1 MKEQMNVLQKRNSAI
16 TEIDHSSVSEEMFRE
31 SNGAPALSLID
42 IPERRA
48 QISESA
54 LKELMNLSTDIIT
67 VLNEDGTI
75 LFKSPSIERILG
87 YERNELNGLNAFSF
101 VHKDDVAAVMDA
113 FADGINSPGKAIFAP
128 FRFRHANGNYVYLEA
143 AGTKFTEK
151 PGSTHIVVNSRDIT
165 KRVEDEIKLNR
176 LTAAVEQ
183 SSNTIVITDID
194 GHIQYVNKKFEEL
207 TGYSKDEVIGG
218 KPNLLKSGETSE
230 EVYKDLWTTI
240 LTGRVWEGEFRNLKK
255 SGEMYWERIK
265 ITPVVD
271 CNDRITNFIAM
282 KDDISLEKEKDS
294 RLEHSLREKE
304 MMLKEIHHRVKN
316 NLQIVISLLNLQ
328 ASSAGDSKL
337 KSQLTISQNRVR
349 SMALIHQM
357 LYRSCDLSKIDI
369 EEYLL
374 SIAGQLLSTYDD
386 KKDKVRIK
394 IEAKDIHFSIE
405 TAVPFGLLIN
415 ELLTNSLKHAF
426 PGGRKGNIEIS
437 LSETGKEK
445 YELSYFEDGVGIPLT
460 LVNGH
465 VLSFGMQLID
475 MLVSQLD
482 GSISRLP
489 SEGTAYSIKFRG
501 SNYQTRFQYS

>member
-1 MKEQMNVLQKRNSAI
+1 MNTLLKKNTAI
-16 TEIDHSSVSEEMFRE
+16 TEFRRVDRDVE
-31 SNGAPALSLID
+31 FLKEAGEPAKLSLFKN
-42 IPERRA
+42 PA
-48 QISESA
+48 VPGVLSENA
-54 LKELMNLSTDIIT
+54 MKELLNLSTDIIT

-75 LFKSPSIERILG
+75 LYESPSIERILG
-87 YERNELNGLNAFSF
+87 YTRNELVGQNAFSF
-101 VHKDDVAAVMDA
+101 VHKDDVSQVKAPFVN
-113 FADGINSPGKAIFAP
+113 GISSLGKAIFGP
-128 FRFRHANGNYVYLEA
+128 YRFRKANGEYIYLES
-143 AGTKFTEK
+143 AGTVFIENNGLTN
-151 PGSTHIVVNSRDIT
+151 IVINSRDIT
-165 KRVEDEIKLNR
+165 QRVNDEFKIKRLS
-176 LTAAVEQ
+176 AAVEQ

-194 GHIQYVNKKFEEL
+194 GHIQYVNRKFEEL
-207 TGYSKDEVIGG
+207 TGYTKEEVIGG
-218 KPNLLKSGETSE
+218 RPNILKSGETSD
-230 EVYKDLWTTI
+230 EVYKDLWATI
-240 LTGRVWEGEFRNLKK
+240 LTGKVWEGEFKNRKK
-255 SGEMYWERIK
+255 SGETYWERIK

-271 CNDRITNFIAM
+271 DNDRITNFIAM

-328 ASSAGDSKL
+328 ANSAGDNKL

-357 LYRSCDLSKIDI
+357 LYRSCDLSRIEI
-369 EEYLL
+369 EEYLR

-386 KKDKVRIK
+386 QKDKVRIR
-394 IEAKDIHFSIE
+394 IDAKDIHFSIE

-415 ELLTNSLKHAF
+415 ELITNSLKHGF

-437 LSETGKEK
+437 LAETGKEE
-445 YELSYFEDGVGIPLT
+445 YELHYYEDGVGIPLT

-482 GSISRLP
+482 GTIKHID
-489 SEGTAYSIKFRG
+489 SEGSTYKIKFRG